1 MEEKNKQFDL
11 KLEMLKS
18 QSANPNSA
26 FDQAALTAL
35 TGLFGG
41 GGGGI
46 NINGIGDAPVMESL
60 TTTKLNAA
68 INKLMK
74 LDYNFVANIEKL
86 AELAEQKPTLYK
98 MAVNQLMNL

>member
-1 MEEKNKQFDL
+1 
-11 KLEMLKS
+11 
-18 QSANPNSA
+18 
-26 FDQAALTAL
+26 
-35 TGLFGG
+35 
-41 GGGGI
+41 
-46 NINGIGDAPVMESL
+46 MESL

-86 AELAEQKPTLYK
+86 AELAENKPTLYK

>member
-1 MEEKNKQFDL
+1 
-11 KLEMLKS
+11 MLKT

-41 GGGGI
+41 GGGV

-86 AELAEQKPTLYK
+86 AELAENKPTLYK